1 MWWENSSARRARRE
15 RNAMLWIIGTFVMM
29 NALFVAAEFGL
40 IGAPRAAIEH
50 RAAQG
55 DRLASRVLALL
66 TTTSLQDRY
75 IATSQLG
82 ITLSSLALG
91 MYGEHELASWLE
103 PR

>member
-1 MWWENSSARRARRE
+1 MCEFPND
-15 RNAMLWIIGTFVMM
+15 LIGGFIVV

-40 IGAPRAAIEH
+40 IGAPRSAVEH

-66 TTTSLQDRY
+66 TTTALQDRY

-82 ITLSSLALG
+82 ITLATDKVG
-91 MYGEHELASWLE
+91 
-103 PR
+103 